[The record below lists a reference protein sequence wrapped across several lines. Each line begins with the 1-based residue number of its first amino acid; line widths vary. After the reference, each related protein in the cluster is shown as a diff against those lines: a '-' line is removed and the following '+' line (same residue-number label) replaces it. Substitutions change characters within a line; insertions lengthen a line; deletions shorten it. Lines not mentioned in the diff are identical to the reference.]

1 MLVSPDP
8 SRFLAARL
16 LLGVWLACGAGA
28 QAQTLLD
35 TSAAIGVQNTLN
47 QVQPGVRQVPGS
59 MTVQFDACQMAP
71 ELCKDGQPIGTAPA
85 SPASVPSQPQP
96 AQAAPAPTS
105 AAQTSVAQT
114 SAAQTSAAQTSAA
127 QTGQAAAE
135 QTPAARPAPVVV
147 PLTAEQQQLLLGA
160 QAQFAAGRY
169 PQARD
174 EFEALIVRN
183 YNNPEPHFGL
193 GLALYQLGDLRG
205 AAFEFGQFMQFAPQ
219 RYEGP
224 YNLGVI
230 AVREGRY
237 PEALRLYGDA
247 LALAASAPPA
257 ARETLLR
264 ALATEQGRVK
274 DYAALSATYAVLRA
288 ANPDN
293 VEYIYRHA
301 QTLYQAGQFT
311 DALAV
316 TYAVLERK
324 PSSLQAALLL
334 ADLYVAQ
341 GLPERAV
348 RELSAAAAR
357 VLTGTDRA
365 TLLLRQSELLADQ
378 KNLRGALA
386 AASEARL
393 EDRRLPA
400 AVIREAE
407 LLARLGQRP
416 AAVRAYRDALALTPK
431 SARIQAALAA
441 LYLEGNQYR
450 EAAEAAQQAL
460 RLTPDLTTQARA
472 QYVRGVVAYR
482 QGQYAQAR
490 TALNSSVLAAPDADS
505 LLWLGL
511 SYYALKDYSSAAAVL
526 SESVRLR
533 PTPAARQNLAAAL
546 LATARYAEA
555 EALLRGLVTDEV
567 KNAEGWYLLGLS
579 QRAQQR
585 TDDARVSFKTAAS
598 LGSSRA
604 REALK

>member
-1 MLVSPDP
+1 MLVSPDT

-16 LLGVWLACGAGA
+16 LLGIWLACGAGA
-28 QAQTLLD
+28 QAQTLMD

-71 ELCKDGQPIGTAPA
+71 ELCKDGQPIGAAPA
-85 SPASVPSQPQP
+85 SPASVPGQPQP
-96 AQAAPAPTS
+96 AQAAPAPAP
-105 AAQTSVAQT
+105 AAPTVP
-114 SAAQTSAAQTSAA
+114 A

-135 QTPAARPAPVVV
+135 QAPAARPAPVVV

-160 QAQFAAGRY
+160 QAQFASGRFA
-169 PQARD
+169 QARN

-183 YNNPEPHFGL
+183 YSNPEPHFGL

-230 AVREGRY
+230 AAREGRY

-247 LALAASAPPA
+247 LALAVSAPPA
-257 ARETLLR
+257 ARETLLQ

-274 DYAALSATYAVLRA
+274 DYAALSATYAALRT
-288 ANPDN
+288 ANPEN

-301 QTLYQAGQFT
+301 QTLYRAGQYA
-311 DALAV
+311 DALPV

-341 GLPERAV
+341 GLPDRAV

-365 TLLLRQSELLADQ
+365 ALLLRQSALLQAQ
-378 KNLRGALA
+378 KNLRGALN
-386 AASEARL
+386 AASEARQ

-400 AVIREAE
+400 AVVREAE
-407 LLARLGQRP
+407 LLALLGQR
-416 AAVRAYRDALALTPK
+416 AAAIRAYRDALALTPK
-431 SARIQAALAA
+431 SARLHGALAA
-441 LYLEGNQYR
+441 LYLEGNQYQ
-450 EAAEAAQQAL
+450 EAAQAAQQAL
-460 RLTPDLTTQARA
+460 RLTPDTSTQARA

-490 TALNSSVLAAPDADS
+490 AALNSSVLAVPDADS

-511 SYYALKDYSSAAAVL
+511 SYYALKDYASAVPVL

-555 EALLRGLVTDEV
+555 EALLRGLVTDEA

-585 TDDARVSFKTAAS
+585 PDEARQSFKTAAG

-604 REALK
+604 RDALK

>member
-1 MLVSPDP
+1 MLVSPDT

-28 QAQTLLD
+28 QAQTLMD

-59 MTVQFDACQMAP
+59 MTVQFGACQMAP

-85 SPASVPSQPQP
+85 SPASVPGQPQP
-96 AQAAPAPTS
+96 AQAAPA
-105 AAQTSVAQT
+105 QI
-114 SAAQTSAAQTSAA
+114 
-127 QTGQAAAE
+127 GQAAAE

-160 QAQFAAGRY
+160 QAQFASGRFA
-169 PQARD
+169 QARD
-174 EFEALIVRN
+174 EFEVLIVRN
-183 YNNPEPHFGL
+183 YSNPEPHFGL

-230 AVREGRY
+230 AAREGRY

-247 LALAASAPPA
+247 LALAVSAPPA
-257 ARETLLR
+257 ARETLLQ

-274 DYAALSATYAVLRA
+274 DYAALSATYAALRT
-288 ANPDN
+288 ANPEN

-301 QTLYQAGQFT
+301 QTLYQAGQYA
-311 DALAV
+311 DALPV

-341 GLPERAV
+341 GLPDRAV

-365 TLLLRQSELLADQ
+365 ALLLRQSALLQAQ
-378 KNLRGALA
+378 KNLRGALN
-386 AASEARL
+386 AASEARQ

-400 AVIREAE
+400 AVVREAE
-407 LLARLGQRP
+407 LLALLGQR
-416 AAVRAYRDALALTPK
+416 AAAIRAYRDALALTPK
-431 SARIQAALAA
+431 SARLHGALAA
-441 LYLEGNQYR
+441 LYLEGNQYQ
-450 EAAEAAQQAL
+450 EAAQAAQQAL
-460 RLTPDLTTQARA
+460 RLTPDASTQARA

-490 TALNSSVLAAPDADS
+490 AALNSSVLAVPDADS

-511 SYYALKDYSSAAAVL
+511 SYYALKDYASAVPVL

-555 EALLRGLVTDEV
+555 EALLRGLVTDEA

-585 TDDARVSFKTAAS
+585 PDEARQSFKTAAG

-604 REALK
+604 RDALK

>member
-1 MLVSPDP
+1 MLVSPDT

-28 QAQTLLD
+28 QAQTLMD

-85 SPASVPSQPQP
+85 SPASVPGQPQP
-96 AQAAPAPTS
+96 AQAAP
-105 AAQTSVAQT
+105 AQT

-160 QAQFAAGRY
+160 QAQFASGRFA
-169 PQARD
+169 QARN

-183 YNNPEPHFGL
+183 YSSPEPHFGL

-230 AVREGRY
+230 AAREGRY

-247 LALAASAPPA
+247 LALAVSAPPA
-257 ARETLLR
+257 ARETLLQ

-274 DYAALSATYAVLRA
+274 DYAALSATYAALRT
-288 ANPDN
+288 ANPEN

-301 QTLYQAGQFT
+301 QTLYRAGQYA
-311 DALAV
+311 DALPV

-341 GLPERAV
+341 GLPDRAV

-365 TLLLRQSELLADQ
+365 ALLLRQSALLQAQ
-378 KNLRGALA
+378 KNLRGALN
-386 AASEARL
+386 AASEARQ

-400 AVIREAE
+400 AVVREAE
-407 LLARLGQRP
+407 LLALLGQR
-416 AAVRAYRDALALTPK
+416 AAAIRAYRDALALTPK
-431 SARIQAALAA
+431 SARLHGALAA
-441 LYLEGNQYR
+441 LYLEGNQYQ
-450 EAAEAAQQAL
+450 EAAQAAQQAL
-460 RLTPDLTTQARA
+460 RFTPDASTQARA

-490 TALNSSVLAAPDADS
+490 AALNSSVLAVPDADS

-511 SYYALKDYSSAAAVL
+511 SYYALKDYASAVPVL

-585 TDDARVSFKTAAS
+585 PDEARQSFKTAAG

-604 REALK
+604 RDALK

>member
-1 MLVSPDP
+1 MLVSPDTP
-8 SRFLAARL
+8 RFLAARL

-28 QAQTLLD
+28 QAQTLID

-47 QVQPGVRQVPGS
+47 QLSPGVTQVPG
-59 MTVQFDACQMAP
+59 V
-71 ELCKDGQPIGTAPA
+71 PA
-85 SPASVPSQPQP
+85 AASQGAQVPSAATQSSQTQP
-96 AQAAPAPTS
+96 AQTQPSQTQPSQTQPAQTQPAPAQ
-105 AAQTSVAQT
+105 AQ
-114 SAAQTSAAQTSAA
+114 
-127 QTGQAAAE
+127 AE
-135 QTPAARPAPVVV
+135 PTPAPQPAPVVV
-147 PLTAEQQQLLLGA
+147 PLTAEQQQLLLAA
-160 QAQFAAGRY
+160 QAQFAAGRHV
-169 PQARD
+169 QARN

-205 AAFEFGQFMQFAPQ
+205 AAFEFGQFIQLAPQ

-230 AVREGRY
+230 AAREGRY
-237 PEALRLYGDA
+237 SEALRLYGEA
-247 LALAASAPPA
+247 LTLAASAPPA
-257 ARETLLR
+257 ARQVLLR
-264 ALATEQGRVK
+264 ALATEQGRIK
-274 DYAALSATYAVLRA
+274 DYAALATTYAALRS
-288 ANPDN
+288 ANSEN
-293 VEYIYRHA
+293 AEYIFRHA
-301 QTLYQAGQFT
+301 QALYRGGQIAQA
-311 DALAV
+311 LPV

-341 GLPERAV
+341 NLPDRAV
-348 RELSAAAAR
+348 RELGAAAAR